1 MVNSIEWNDKIQV
14 IDRLITALYDTDFG
28 TSGGLCHIVTDDGN
42 IYDDDLDFVME
53 YCNRIENQN
62 SPIKELCYL
71 IALLLK
77 QLSFE
82 QRACLMA
89 IRDFG
94 VDIDENTW
102 FRLQNTPDLESL
114 VKTYYWRDEDD

>member
-28 TSGGLCHIVTDDGN
+28 RAGGLCHVVTDDGN

-53 YCNRIENQN
+53 YCNEIENQN

-82 QRACLMA
+82 QRACLMS

-94 VDIDENTW
+94 VNIDKNTW
-102 FRLQNTPDLESL
+102 FRLQNTPDLENL
-114 VKTYYWRDEDD
+114 IKTYYWRDEDD